1 MIRIGVAGWSIP
13 RFQAHRFTG
22 DGTHL
27 QRYARAF
34 SCVEI
39 NSSFYR
45 RHAAAT
51 YARWAASVPAS
62 FQFAVKVPRTITH
75 ELSLTGARLLLSEFL
90 GDTAG
95 LGRKRGPLLV
105 QLPPS
110 LWFDARVAGR
120 FFDAFRDRYEGL
132 IVCEPRHP
140 TWFGSAAT
148 QLLIRHQVAR
158 AAADPVCAPDGDAP
172 GGWDG
177 FAYFRLHGSP
187 RMYWSRY
194 DETAI
199 HVLARTLIAT
209 ATDGDVW
216 CIFDNTALGTATE
229 NAFELRGLFT
239 PSLVQTAVPRPTQA
253 IDRGSMR

>member
-1 MIRIGVAGWSIP
+1 MIRVGVAGWTIP
-13 RFQAHRFTG
+13 RFQAHRFTTQ
-22 DGTHL
+22 GTHL
-27 QRYARAF
+27 QRYAHAF

-45 RHAAAT
+45 RHESAT
-51 YARWAASVPAS
+51 YARWAASTPTR
-62 FQFAVKVPRTITH
+62 FQFAVKLPRTITH
-75 ELSLTGARLLLSEFL
+75 ESGLSGARLALREFL
-90 GDTAG
+90 EDTSG

-110 LWFDARVAGR
+110 LWFDGRVAAR
-120 FFDAFRDRYEGL
+120 FFDAFRDRYDGP

-140 TWFGSAAT
+140 TWFRPAAT

-158 AAADPVCAPDGDAP
+158 VAADPSCAP
-172 GGWDG
+172 GGGAPGAWEA

-194 DETAI
+194 DAASIEA
-199 HVLARTLIAT
+199 LARTLTT
-209 ATDGDVW
+209 AARAGDVW

-229 NAFELRGLFT
+229 NAFELR
-239 PSLVQTAVPRPTQA
+239 SLLKPAPFLPAAEPPTRA
-253 IDRGSMR
+253 IDRAPTH

>member
-1 MIRIGVAGWSIP
+1 VIRIGVAGWSIP
-13 RFQAHRFTG
+13 PFQAHRFTT

-45 RHAAAT
+45 RHASTT
-51 YARWAASVPAS
+51 YARWAASTPS
-62 FQFAVKVPRTITH
+62 GFRFAVKVPRTITH
-75 ELSLTGARLLLSEFL
+75 ELRLSGARLALREFID
-90 GDTAG
+90 DTDA

-110 LWFDARVAGR
+110 LWFDARVCGR
-120 FFDAFRDRYEGL
+120 FFDAFRDRYDGPL
-132 IVCEPRHP
+132 VCEPRHV
-140 TWFGSAAT
+140 TLFGPAAT
-148 QLLIRHQVAR
+148 QLLLRHQVAR
-158 AAADPVCAPDGDAP
+158 AAADPSCAPGGDTP

-194 DETAI
+194 EAASI
-199 HVLARTLIAT
+199 EALARTLT
-209 ATDGDVW
+209 AGAHREVW
-216 CIFDNTALGTATE
+216 CVFDNTALGAAVE
-229 NAFELRGLFT
+229 NAFELQSVLKTGPDF
-239 PSLVQTAVPRPTQA
+239 QRPETEIKPGFSHA
-253 IDRGSMR
+253 R